1 MANRSLWKGIVAG
14 AVGGLAASYVMNQFQ
29 SGWSKLSNSSEPE
42 EENQQSH
49 EDPAT
54 VKAADKLFV
63 ALKGEHIPDD
73 KKEKFG
79 NLFHYG
85 TGALA
90 GIAYG
95 ILSEFRPGT
104 RAGFGTAFGSALFVT
119 ADEIAVPLSGL
130 SKSFKEYPLSVHLNA
145 WVSHL
150 VFGSALEATR
160 LTTRKAL
167 ARATHERKPRE
178 FRRRARRALKAFAA

>member
-1 MANRSLWKGIVAG
+1 MAHRSVWKGIVAG
-14 AVGGLAASYVMNQFQ
+14 AVGGLAASFVMNQFQ
-29 SGWSKLSNSSEPE
+29 SGWSKLSNRNHPE
-42 EENQQSH
+42 EEIQQSH
-49 EDPAT
+49 EDPST

-85 TGALA
+85 TGVLA
-90 GIAYG
+90 GITYG
-95 ILSEFRPGT
+95 ILSEFKPRT
-104 RAGFGTAFGSALFVT
+104 RAGFGSAFGTAFFVT
-119 ADEIAVPLSGL
+119 ADEIGVPLAGL
-130 SKSFKEYPLSVHLNA
+130 SKSFKEYPLSVHLYA

-167 ARATHERKPRE
+167 ARATHERRPLQL
-178 FRRRARRALKAFAA
+178 RRRTQRAIKAFAA

>member
-1 MANRSLWKGIVAG
+1 MAHRSVWKGLVAG

-29 SGWSKLSNSSEPE
+29 SGWSKLSNRNHPE
-42 EENQQSH
+42 EEIQQSH
-49 EDPAT
+49 EDPST

-63 ALKGEHIPDD
+63 AFKGEHVPDD

-90 GIAYG
+90 GITYG
-95 ILSEFRPGT
+95 ILSEFKPAT
-104 RAGFGTAFGSALFVT
+104 RAGFGSAFGSVLFVT
-119 ADEIAVPLSGL
+119 ADEIGVPLAGL
-130 SKSFKEYPLSVHLNA
+130 SKSPKEYPLSVHLYA

-167 ARATHERKPRE
+167 ARATHERRPLE
-178 FRRRARRALKAFAA
+178 LRRRTRRAIKAFAA